1 MRNKLILLATG
12 LVGLASTVVITSSSG
27 AATTSVDLG
36 ITGATVAG
44 YTSAQVGQELPV
56 SFTLKNHSTT
66 RSANVAFY
74 FTISHATASAS
85 DYTCPLVV
93 GHFNIDPDTPACEP
107 GVLAAGKSTG
117 AAIMVTPT
125 ISSGTVTVKACAL
138 NLDGLA
144 DPVSSNNC
152 KTVSIPIR

>member
-1 MRNKLILLATG
+1 MRNRLIVLAAG
-12 LVGLASTVVITSSSG
+12 LIGLASTLVITSSSG
-27 AATTSVDLG
+27 AATASVDLG

-44 YTSAQVGQELPV
+44 YTSAQYGQELPV
-56 SFTLKNHSTT
+56 SFTIKNHSTT
-66 RSANVAFY
+66 RSADVAFY
-74 FTISHATASAS
+74 FTISHATADMS
-85 DYTCPLVV
+85 DYVCPLVT

-107 GVLAAGKSTG
+107 GVLAAGRSTS

-125 ISSGTVTVKACAL
+125 ISSGTITVKACAQ
-138 NLDGLA
+138 NLDGTA